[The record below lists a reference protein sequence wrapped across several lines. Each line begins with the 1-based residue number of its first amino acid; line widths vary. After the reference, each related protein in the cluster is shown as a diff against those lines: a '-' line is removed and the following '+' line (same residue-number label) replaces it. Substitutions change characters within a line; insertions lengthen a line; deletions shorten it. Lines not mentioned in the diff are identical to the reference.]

1 MDSTTPAER
10 EQDIPYS
17 TDLLEKPLV
26 DELPMLRPPTQILL
40 RRGWNHIRIV
50 LPFYRQWGATFCLIS
65 GTSEH
70 PREVVGL
77 EYSASPM
84 E

>member
-1 MDSTTPAER
+1 MKKLLLLQVLFGVVTAFAGDLAGACGSA
-10 EQDIPYS
+10 Y
-17 TDLLEKPLV
+17 DLL
-26 DELPMLRPPTQILL
+26 
-40 RRGWNHIRIV
+40 V